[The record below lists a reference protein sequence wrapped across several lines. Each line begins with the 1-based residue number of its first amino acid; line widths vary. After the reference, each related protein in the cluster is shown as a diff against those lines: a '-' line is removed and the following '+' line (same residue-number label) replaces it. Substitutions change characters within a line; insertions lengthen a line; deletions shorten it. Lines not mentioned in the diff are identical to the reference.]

1 MLSSAVLRDLRLQRG
16 VSQAEL
22 ARRVGISPAAISAYE
37 RERRQLSREVA
48 ARIIDALGDDLCKT
62 DRLDPHEQGRRLVE
76 VLELAEALP
85 YRPRPL
91 AQARR
96 S

>member
-1 MLSSAVLRDLRLQRG
+1 MLSGAVLRDVRLQRG

-37 RERRQLSREVA
+37 RERRHLSREVA
-48 ARIIDALGDDLCKT
+48 ARIIDALGDGLRIT